1 MMCGLSAA
9 GLLVCAVI
17 VAAAGRHSRYLD
29 ELNRRQ
35 VWRIDP
41 ED

>member
-1 MMCGLSAA
+1 MMRGLSAA
-9 GLLVCAVI
+9 GLLVCAVSM
-17 VAAAGRHSRYLD
+17 VAARRRSRYLD

-41 ED
+41 EG